1 MPFHPAKHELAS
13 RWRSPAAW
21 VRALRLVLLI
31 GVMVLG
37 QGPVWTSAW
46 VSLARSTGQPV
57 EELPADSSEPAA
69 ESYYAHSQRCQRTLR
84 GDLARAKL
92 PPNHLAAHFAHGRG
106 FLMAES
112 CFGSEHALRNGTGS
126 HLRC

>member
-1 MPFHPAKHELAS
+1 MAFA
-13 RWRSPAAW
+13 
-21 VRALRLVLLI
+21 RALRLGLLI
-31 GVMVLG
+31 AVLALG
-37 QGPVWTSAW
+37 QGPALASACL
-46 VSLARSTGQPV
+46 SLARTAGGSPV
-57 EELPADSSEPAA
+57 EELPENASELA
-69 ESYYAHSQRCQRTLR
+69 EEAWLYHSQRSQHTLR

-92 PPNHLAAHFAHGRG
+92 PPNHLAAHFSRGRG